1 MNATFTLPMHEVLW
15 ALQSG
20 ETLTVQRAFKMFH
33 TTELRKIV
41 SRLRRRG
48 YDIRAK
54 KLLHECPDGRRVWYH
69 EYYLNNEKNH
79 D

>member
-1 MNATFTLPMHEVLW
+1 MDATYTLPMHEVLW
-15 ALQSG
+15 AFQSG
-20 ETLTVQRAFKMFH
+20 ETLTVQRAFKMLH

-54 KLLHECPDGRRVWYH
+54 KQLRECSDGRRVWYH
-69 EYYLNNEKNH
+69 EYNLANN
-79 D
+79 